1 MPQLSMQQAVL
12 TLKEFKHLDATYRFT
27 HRDKHVYFT
36 KKCADIFRQTVQRR
50 LQLSHYA
57 MPQKNSIIPLG
68 FGDLALT
75 DDELEWL
82 RSTCPYF
89 TSEYLTYL
97 ENYRFKPDQVK
108 ISFIPVTEDGEQGNI
123 EIEARGLWCE
133 TIMWEVP
140 LMACLSEIYFQ
151 EVSLDW
157 DHEMTGETRLTG
169 TFYYLPI
176 SHD

>member
-1 MPQLSMQQAVL
+1 M
-12 TLKEFKHLDATYRFT
+12 
-27 HRDKHVYFT
+27 
-36 KKCADIFRQTVQRR
+36 
-50 LQLSHYA
+50 
-57 MPQKNSIIPLG
+57 
-68 FGDLALT
+68 ALT